1 MATSGEL
8 IEIVATALELSPET
22 VGVHMRYL
30 RMAKLINR
38 RGVGRS
44 AATMFEIDAARMIL
58 ASAGSLQRRTRLRAS
73 SASESFPS
81 RTRPPLRGRRGRSPL
96 DPIGFPRKSLELNS
110 LAALRNIR
118 RSYSDRGFLDLVYR
132 DQFVDDDAVEKMGLP
147 ALQLLLCSRHA
158 LPPLRAAV
166 VRRFAD
172 GEVSLFSFGRFD
184 REVVDERSF
193 FAAADLPG
201 LIQSRWVSPRAGADR
216 AQTAQTGNSLG
227 NERVTD
233 RHAAG

>member
-58 ASAGSLQRRTRLRAS
+58 ASAGSLLVKDAV
-73 SASESFPS
+73 ESVVGFGELPLANAAPVEG
-81 RTRPPLRGRRGRSPL
+81 PPRRSPL
-96 DPIGFPRKSLELNS
+96 DPIGFPRKSLELT
-110 LAALRNIR
+110 LVAALRNIR

-201 LIQSRWVSPRAGADR
+201 LIQSRWVSPRAL
-216 AQTAQTGNSLG
+216 AQIALKLHRPVTAS
-227 NERVTD
+227 VTS
-233 RHAAG
+233 G